1 MHNKFI
7 IIDGSVL
14 MNGSFNWTK
23 QVKKIN
29 LIFICLETKWFQAV
43 ENNNENIVIADNK
56 SLVRQ
61 FQEEFN
67 KLWSEN
73 KLYTSPDRE
82 SGSGDIWY

>member
-1 MHNKFI
+1 M
-7 IIDGSVL
+7 
-14 MNGSFNWTK
+14 
-23 QVKKIN
+23 
-29 LIFICLETKWFQAV
+29 

-56 SLVRQ
+56 NLVRQ

-73 KLYTSPDRE
+73 KLYTSADRD

>member
-1 MHNKFI
+1 M
-7 IIDGSVL
+7 
-14 MNGSFNWTK
+14 
-23 QVKKIN
+23 
-29 LIFICLETKWFQAV
+29 QAV

-73 KLYTSPDRE
+73 KLYISPDRE

>member
-1 MHNKFI
+1 MDPLIGPNRCETICFI
-7 IIDGSVL
+7 
-14 MNGSFNWTK
+14 FACFEQNW
-23 QVKKIN
+23 
-29 LIFICLETKWFQAV
+29 LQAV

-73 KLYTSPDRE
+73 KLYTSPDRD